1 MKYLTVITF
10 LILTA
15 SLEGKAQKEVDVRQE
30 HFNMEDNVAIEGY
43 DPVAYF
49 TQDQAVEGSKKYTY
63 AHDGI
68 TYHFSSADNRQKF
81 KENPEKY
88 EPQYGGWCAYAMGL
102 DGEKVK
108 INPETFKIVDGKL
121 YLFYNQFFNNTLTDW
136 NEDEAALKT
145 KADRYWQQII
155 Q

>member
-10 LILTA
+10 LILAA
-15 SLEGKAQKEVDVRQE
+15 SFEGKAQKEVDVRQE
-30 HFNMEDNVAIEGY
+30 HFNMEDNVAIKGY

-49 TQDQAVEGSKKYTY
+49 VQGQAVEGSKKYTY
-63 AHDGI
+63 THDGI

-121 YLFYNQFFNNTLTDW
+121 YLFYNQFFNNTLIDW

-145 KADRYWQQII
+145 KADRYWKQII